1 MNVPSYPHPCVAQ
14 RRPRG
19 RRPRT
24 LARLA
29 GPVLLAA
36 SLPLVSEAAAASGS
50 GLALDAHLEQ
60 ASTRPLRPDA
70 ELAMQGTARCDDAI
84 QLPDGWTCHRG
95 RSYRLYGLRLA
106 LRETQATQAVQ

>member
-1 MNVPSYPHPCVAQ
+1 MNARSYPYHSVAE
-14 RRPRG
+14 RPLRSYRPRM
-19 RRPRT
+19 

-29 GPVLLAA
+29 GLVLLA
-36 SLPLVSEAAAASGS
+36 SSVPLVSEAEAAS
-50 GLALDAHLEQ
+50 GLALDANSERTDTL
-60 ASTRPLRPDA
+60 PLRLDR

-106 LRETQATQAVQ
+106 LRETRATQAVQ

>member
-1 MNVPSYPHPCVAQ
+1 MNVRSYPHPCVAK
-14 RRPRG
+14 RHLPSRAS
-19 RRPRT
+19 RT

-29 GPVLLAA
+29 GLILLAT
-36 SLPLVSEAAAASGS
+36 SVPLVSEAAAASGI
-50 GLALDAHLEQ
+50 GLDARSERVDTQ
-60 ASTRPLRPDA
+60 PRPSP

-106 LRETQATQAVQ
+106 LRETRATQAVQ